1 MTYFKRFSLTRS
13 FKPCVTKVFSL
24 IELLSAVRIVKINVN
39 PYLKGSIKYIGQ
51 KVRFII
57 MICFIIILST
67 FLVCPGNTSEIRRF
81 PRNQSRSLQRSKR
94 QTFSA
99 PILDYTKFRKDLARS
114 KMMDRMN
121 FPGTSLH
128 DLYRK
133 EQRVRK
139 NK

>member
-13 FKPCVTKVFSL
+13 FKPCVTKVL
-24 IELLSAVRIVKINVN
+24 
-39 PYLKGSIKYIGQ
+39 
-51 KVRFII
+51 
-57 MICFIIILST
+57 ILST
-67 FLVCPGNTSEIRRF
+67 FLVCPGNTSEIRCF

>member
-24 IELLSAVRIVKINVN
+24 IELLSAVRINVN

-67 FLVCPGNTSEIRRF
+67 FLVCPGKTSEIRRL

-121 FPGTSLH
+121 LPGTSLH